1 MQIFTY
7 NLEDDDCNI
16 LQGLILYHA
25 ELYSQIWLAENKY
38 GNTNGSELS
47 LVSQGSLREKF
58 PNTELFLAR
67 VFLSFLKVVLK

>member
-7 NLEDDDCNI
+7 SLEDDDCNI

-25 ELYSQIWLAENKY
+25 ELYSQIWLVENKY

-47 LVSQGSLREKF
+47 LVS
-58 PNTELFLAR
+58 
-67 VFLSFLKVVLK
+67 